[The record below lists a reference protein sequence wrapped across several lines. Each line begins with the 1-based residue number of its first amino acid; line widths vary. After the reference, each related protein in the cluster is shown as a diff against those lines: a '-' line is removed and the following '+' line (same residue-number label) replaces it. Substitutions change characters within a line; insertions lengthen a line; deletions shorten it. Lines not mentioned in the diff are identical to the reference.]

1 MEPKKNPKADLRTRS
16 LLFFQL
22 GLVAVLALTLFTIEY
37 KSYDNSGIDIGLL
50 DVDDDLDEE
59 IPITELNTP
68 PPPPPPP
75 PPPAPEIIEV
85 VEDEEEIEETVIEST
100 ETDAEEAIVEVE
112 EVEVM
117 EEEEEIAEV
126 PFSIIENVP
135 IFPGCEGKG
144 NNDARRKCMSDKID
158 KIISKKF
165 DTELGSEL
173 GLSGIQRIYVL
184 FKIDEKG
191 NVVDVRAR
199 APHPK
204 LQAEA
209 QRVVKLLPKMT
220 PGKQRGKP
228 VRVSYTKPIVF
239 KIED

>member
-1 MEPKKNPKADLRTRS
+1 MEPKKNPKSDLRKRS

-22 GLVAVLALTLFTIEY
+22 GLIAVLLLTYVTIEW
-37 KSYDNSGIDIGLL
+37 KTYDKDSIDIGQL
-50 DVDDDLDEE
+50 DVDEDLED

-85 VEDEEEIEETVIEST
+85 VEDEEEVEETIIEST
-100 ETDAEEAIVEVE
+100 ETDAEEEIVEVE
-112 EVEVM
+112 EVEVADV
-117 EEEEEIAEV
+117 EEEIAEV
-126 PFSIIENVP
+126 PFAIIENVP
-135 IFPGCEGKG
+135 IFPGCEGES
-144 NNDARRKCMSDKID
+144 NNDARRKCMSQKID
-158 KIISKKF
+158 KIIERKF
-165 DTELGSEL
+165 DTELGTEL

-184 FKIDEKG
+184 FKIDERG

-209 QRVVKLLPKMT
+209 TRVVNLLPKMT
-220 PGKQRGKP
+220 PGKQRGKA